1 MPTTDAA
8 PVNDDSDILLL
19 LHNKINIH
27 FTGLII
33 FLNYLCTTPRKETA
47 WQSITTRANGAK
59 TWLREKG
66 YEIIER
72 DWRDGHRD
80 IDIIA
85 RSPDLRTIVFV
96 EVKTRATD
104 VITKPEE
111 AVDRRKIRNIGM
123 AANTYVKML
132 NVLDELRFDVVSV
145 IGGTKETA
153 QVEHIVD
160 AFNPCMA
167 F

>member
-1 MPTTDAA
+1 MQNISYLLRISFATKSPTHFAVYAFWRTFVEKNIMAKHNNTGKWGEDLAA
-8 PVNDDSDILLL
+8 D
-19 LHNKINIH
+19 
-27 FTGLII
+27 
-33 FLNYLCTTPRKETA
+33 Y
-47 WQSITTRANGAK
+47 
-59 TWLREKG
+59 LRENG

-104 VITKPEE
+104 IITKPEE

>member
-1 MPTTDAA
+1 M
-8 PVNDDSDILLL
+8 
-19 LHNKINIH
+19 
-27 FTGLII
+27 
-33 FLNYLCTTPRKETA
+33 
-47 WQSITTRANGAK
+47 
-59 TWLREKG
+59 
-66 YEIIER
+66 
-72 DWRDGHRD
+72 
-80 IDIIA
+80 
-85 RSPDLRTIVFV
+85 RTIVFV

>member
-1 MPTTDAA
+1 MYDTKKRNSMAKHNNTGKWGEDLAA
-8 PVNDDSDILLL
+8 D
-19 LHNKINIH
+19 
-27 FTGLII
+27 
-33 FLNYLCTTPRKETA
+33 Y
-47 WQSITTRANGAK
+47 
-59 TWLREKG
+59 LREKG

-80 IDIIA
+80 ID
-85 RSPDLRTIVFV
+85 
-96 EVKTRATD
+96 
-104 VITKPEE
+104 
-111 AVDRRKIRNIGM
+111 NIGM

>member
-1 MPTTDAA
+1 MA
-8 PVNDDSDILLL
+8 LLL
-19 LHNKINIH
+19 NAVEVELNKNKPTCFVVSSNSCTFAYKTNNMAKHND
-27 FTGLII
+27 TGKWGEDLATD
-33 FLNYLCTTPRKETA
+33 YLRN
-47 WQSITTRANGAK
+47 S
-59 TWLREKG
+59 G

-72 DWRDGHRD
+72 DWRDDHRD

-96 EVKTRATD
+96 EVKTRSND

-111 AVDRRKIRNIGM
+111 AIDRKKIRNIGM
-123 AANTYVKML
+123 AADSYVKML
-132 NVLDELRFDVVSV
+132 NVLDELRFDVISV

-160 AFNPCMA
+160 AFNPCLA

>member
-1 MPTTDAA
+1 MTNRPVACVPEEDSA
-8 PVNDDSDILLL
+8 PKQRKPKKGSSSKKNM
-19 LHNKINIH
+19 HNKDL
-27 FTGLII
+27 GRKGEEAAAR
-33 FLNYLCTTPRKETA
+33 YLVR
-47 WQSITTRANGAK
+47 R
-59 TWLREKG
+59 G
-66 YEIIER
+66 YDIVER
-72 DWRDGHRD
+72 NWTCIAGEA
-80 IDIIA
+80 DIIA
-85 RSPDLRTIVFV
+85 LDGDTIVFV

-123 AANTYVKML
+123 AADSYVKML
-132 NVLDELRFDVVSV
+132 NVLDELRFDVISV

-160 AFNPCMA
+160 AFNPCLA

>member
-1 MPTTDAA
+1 MARH
-8 PVNDDSDILLL
+8 ND
-19 LHNKINIH
+19 
-27 FTGLII
+27 TGKWGEELA
-33 FLNYLCTTPRKETA
+33 TEM
-47 WQSITTRANGAK
+47 
-59 TWLREKG
+59 LRGKG
-66 YEIIER
+66 YTIIER
-72 DWRDGHRD
+72 DWHSGHRD

-123 AANTYVKML
+123 AADSYVKML
-132 NVLDELRFDVVSV
+132 NVLDELRFDVISV

-160 AFNPCMA
+160 AFNPCLA

>member
-1 MPTTDAA
+1 MALLRNVVEVELNKNKPTCFVVSSNSCNFACKTNSMAKHNNTGKWGEDLAA
-8 PVNDDSDILLL
+8 D
-19 LHNKINIH
+19 
-27 FTGLII
+27 
-33 FLNYLCTTPRKETA
+33 Y
-47 WQSITTRANGAK
+47 
-59 TWLREKG
+59 LREKG

>member
-1 MPTTDAA
+1 MALLRNVVEVELNKNKPTCFVVSPNSCNFASKTNSMAKHNNTGKWGEDLAA
-8 PVNDDSDILLL
+8 D
-19 LHNKINIH
+19 
-27 FTGLII
+27 
-33 FLNYLCTTPRKETA
+33 YLRD
-47 WQSITTRANGAK
+47 
-59 TWLREKG
+59 KG

>member
-1 MPTTDAA
+1 MAKHNDTGKWGEDLAA
-8 PVNDDSDILLL
+8 D
-19 LHNKINIH
+19 
-27 FTGLII
+27 
-33 FLNYLCTTPRKETA
+33 YLRN
-47 WQSITTRANGAK
+47 S
-59 TWLREKG
+59 G
-66 YEIIER
+66 YEIIERDWR

-123 AANTYVKML
+123 AADSYVKML
-132 NVLDELRFDVVSV
+132 NVLDELRFDVISI

>member
-1 MPTTDAA
+1 MAKHNDTGKWGEEVAA
-8 PVNDDSDILLL
+8 D
-19 LHNKINIH
+19 
-27 FTGLII
+27 
-33 FLNYLCTTPRKETA
+33 YLRN
-47 WQSITTRANGAK
+47 S
-59 TWLREKG
+59 G
-66 YEIIER
+66 YEIIE
-72 DWRDGHRD
+72 RDGHRD

-123 AANTYVKML
+123 AADSYVKML
-132 NVLDELRFDVVSV
+132 NVLDELRFDVISV

-160 AFNPCMA
+160 AFNPCLA